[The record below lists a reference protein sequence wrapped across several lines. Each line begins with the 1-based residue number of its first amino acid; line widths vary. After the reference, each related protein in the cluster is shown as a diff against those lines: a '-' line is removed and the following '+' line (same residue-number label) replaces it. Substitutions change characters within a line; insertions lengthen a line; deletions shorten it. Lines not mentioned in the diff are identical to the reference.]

1 VFQKEAKFWMVVEN
15 FGDRLFT
22 TRMVKKLMRHD
33 LQFHYSIPPLS
44 KAVSG

>member
-1 VFQKEAKFWMVVEN
+1 MVQ
-15 FGDRLFT
+15 GSQGLDDGAASP
-22 TRMVKKLMRHD
+22 RMVKKLMRHD